1 MRSKKM
7 DDETLVHNCVSGN
20 AEAQREL
27 FKRFSPL
34 MLGVAMRYIKD
45 KEHAEDVVQDGF
57 IKVYKNIYRFE
68 HKGSLEGWIRRIIVN
83 TALDQL
89 RKNKKNLNDLHLDD
103 SNFEIVQKSVAI
115 GKLDAEVLMEIIQ
128 QLPHGY
134 RVVFNMFAIE
144 GYSHKEI
151 AKELKVSESTSKSQY
166 SRAKSLLR
174 KTLKKYNIER

>member
-1 MRSKKM
+1 M
-7 DDETLVHNCVSGN
+7 DDETLVQKCVSGN
-20 AEAQREL
+20 GEAQREL
-27 FKRFSPL
+27 FDRFSPL

-45 KEHAEDVVQDGF
+45 KERSEDVLQDGF
-57 IKVYKNIYRFE
+57 IKVYKNLHRFE

-89 RKNKKNLNDLHLDD
+89 RKNKKNINDLHLDD
-103 SNFEIVQKSVAI
+103 SNFEIVQKSDAI
-115 GKLDAEVLMEIIQ
+115 GILEAEILMEIIQ
-128 QLPHGY
+128 QLPDGY

-151 AKELKVSESTSKSQY
+151 AEALKISESTSKSQY
-166 SRAKSLLR
+166 SRAKSVLR

>member
-1 MRSKKM
+1 MN
-7 DDETLVHNCVSGN
+7 DETLVQKCVSGN

-27 FKRFSPL
+27 FDRFSPL

-45 KEHAEDVVQDGF
+45 KERAEDVLQDGF
-57 IKVYKNIYRFE
+57 IKVYKNIHRFE

-83 TALDQL
+83 TALDQI
-89 RKNKKNLNDLHLDD
+89 RKNKKSQRNLQLDD
-103 SNFEIVQKSVAI
+103 SSFEIVQKS
-115 GKLDAEVLMEIIQ
+115 DALGRLEAESLMEIIQ
-128 QLPHGY
+128 QLPDGY

-151 AKELKVSESTSKSQY
+151 ATALEISENTSKSQY
-166 SRAKSLLR
+166 SRAKAALR